1 MGRLPKGEGLRNPG
15 DHHNNIKPFLGC
27 LAAAVSLTGGMFLGL
42 KDSPEEPHGIP
53 PATPATTSSEQSASV
68 PSEFPVRPER
78 KAEIDEKAKN
88 ILQDEYWRGYTGTDA
103 YTGTDTY
110 GSLVSYFY
118 TEDGKHMTEVAVD
131 NASTLEN
138 ELALK
143 VKITKRDIKNGGWK
157 ATSEVLLTFDVKD
170 SSVRKETPMTT
181 TSLEEFLGAGLS
193 LTEVSNLDHKGG
205 KIVVVTFN
213 KDGMISVEE
222 GQGVVI
228 NGSMEFDSINLHKV
242 GDPVK
247 AQLLAN
253 GVLDS

>member
-1 MGRLPKGEGLRNPG
+1 MGRLPKGEGLHDRSDRHDNPRS
-15 DHHNNIKPFLGC
+15 FLGC
-27 LAAAVSLTGGMFLGL
+27 AAVAAFLTGGIFLGSIN
-42 KDSPEEPHGIP
+42 DYPGESRG
-53 PATPATTSSEQSASV
+53 TDPATTSSEQSASV

-131 NASTLEN
+131 NASTVEN
-138 ELALK
+138 ESVLK
-143 VKITKRDIKNGGWK
+143 AKITKRDIKSGGWK
-157 ATSEVLLTFDVKD
+157 TTSELLLTFDVKD

-181 TSLEEFLGAGLS
+181 TSLEESLGAGLS

-213 KDGMISVEE
+213 KDGTISVKE

-228 NGSMEFDSINLHKV
+228 NGSMEFDSTNLHKV
-242 GDPVK
+242 GGPVK
-247 AQLLAN
+247 AQLLAKE
-253 GVLDS
+253 VLDS

>member
-27 LAAAVSLTGGMFLGL
+27 FAAAAFFTGGIFLGL
-42 KDSPEEPHGIP
+42 KDSPEESHYTP
-53 PATPATTSSEQSASV
+53 PVTTSSEQSASSV

-131 NASTLEN
+131 NASTVEN
-138 ELALK
+138 ESVLK
-143 VKITKRDIKNGGWK
+143 AKITKRDIKSGGWK
-157 ATSEVLLTFDVKD
+157 TTSELLLTFDVKD

-213 KDGMISVEE
+213 KDGTISVKE

-228 NGSMEFDSINLHKV
+228 NGSMEFDSTNLDKV
-242 GDPVK
+242 GGPVK
-247 AQLLAN
+247 AQLLAK

>member
-1 MGRLPKGEGLRNPG
+1 
-15 DHHNNIKPFLGC
+15 
-27 LAAAVSLTGGMFLGL
+27 
-42 KDSPEEPHGIP
+42 
-53 PATPATTSSEQSASV
+53 
-68 PSEFPVRPER
+68 
-78 KAEIDEKAKN
+78 
-88 ILQDEYWRGYTGTDA
+88 
-103 YTGTDTY
+103 
-110 GSLVSYFY
+110 
-118 TEDGKHMTEVAVD
+118 MTEIAVD

-157 ATSEVLLTFDVKD
+157 ATSEVSLTFDVKD

-181 TSLEEFLGAGLS
+181 TSLEESLGAGLS

-213 KDGMISVEE
+213 KDGTISVEE

-228 NGSMEFDSINLHKV
+228 NGSMEFDSTNLHKV
-242 GDPVK
+242 SDPVK
-247 AQLLAN
+247 AQLLAK